1 MYLVIGRVPVPT
13 THVQAWRLAAWAASG
28 IVFGAHI
35 VFEHLRHR
43 RSVAVVAWHAA
54 AAVAIGAIA
63 LAVAGMIHTLSSG
76 AGVRPAWLLALV
88 IWPAVTAVPAFLAAL
103 VTEAALVRLWPVG
116 KL

>member
-1 MYLVIGRVPVPT
+1 LSLSTFDI
-13 THVQAWRLAAWAASG
+13 AA
-28 IVFGAHI
+28 
-35 VFEHLRHR
+35 
-43 RSVAVVAWHAA
+43 RSLS
-54 AAVAIGAIA
+54 IGAIA

-103 VTEAALVRLWPVG
+103 VTEAALARLWPVG